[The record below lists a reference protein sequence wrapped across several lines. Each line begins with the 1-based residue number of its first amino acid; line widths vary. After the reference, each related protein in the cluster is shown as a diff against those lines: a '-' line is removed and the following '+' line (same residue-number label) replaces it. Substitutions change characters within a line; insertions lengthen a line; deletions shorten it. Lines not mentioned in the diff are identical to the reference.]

1 MFGEGGVLFDRLRS
15 ATVEVQGGD
24 DRGDLE
30 AWVVSREVFMNEVL
44 PTPEL
49 RRVFDEKAFDGK
61 GGIRYIDMDTFV
73 DIVSSTASDSDY
85 IKVQNIYNI
94 LRKDEGKH
102 FIGESRIS
110 APWDRP
116 NYIAIFAHKHATPLL
131 YHRLCELLHLLR
143 PDVPP
148 GPAGRHRVHAYGQ
161 DVHRLHQPDGLQG
174 LR

>member
-61 GGIRYIDMDTFV
+61 GGNRYIDMDTFV

-102 FIGESRIS
+102 FIGESRIYIGLGPTELYRNFRSQTRDPSLISQTLRTS
-110 APWDRP
+110 ASS
-116 NYIAIFAHKHATPLL
+116 TP
-131 YHRLCELLHLLR
+131 
-143 PDVPP
+143 
-148 GPAGRHRVHAYGQ
+148 
-161 DVHRLHQPDGLQG
+161 
-174 LR
+174 